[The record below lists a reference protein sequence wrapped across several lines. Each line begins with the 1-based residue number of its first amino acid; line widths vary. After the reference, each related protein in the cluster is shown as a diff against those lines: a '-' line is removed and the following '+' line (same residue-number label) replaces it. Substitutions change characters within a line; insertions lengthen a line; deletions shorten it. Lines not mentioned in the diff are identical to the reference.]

1 MNRFDTE
8 APGWDQPRRLQ
19 RTQSLAAAIRAEL
32 GDEPGAAGRGL
43 EYGCG
48 TGAFGLELSDLF
60 ESLLLVDSS
69 AGMIN
74 QVQMKLEALD
84 APQIRA
90 LRWDL
95 AKVPLHDVEVDTVVT
110 VLALHHIRS
119 LRTVLARFRSLLPEG
134 GRLLIIDMDEDGG
147 VWHQHQ
153 EEFDGHHG
161 FNREDLER
169 WLEEECF
176 QVRSVKTIHSMTR
189 MIDGQPHR
197 VPLFLVDA
205 QAV

>member
-1 MNRFDTE
+1 MNRFDID
-8 APGWDQPRRLQ
+8 APNWDQPRRLQ
-19 RTQSLAAAIRAEL
+19 RTQNLAAAIREEL
-32 GDEPGAAGRGL
+32 GDEPGSAGRGL

-48 TGAFGLELSDLF
+48 TGALGLELRNLF
-60 ESLLLVDSS
+60 ESLILVDSS

-74 QVQMKLEALD
+74 QAQMKLEALG

-90 LRWDL
+90 LQWDL
-95 AKVPLHDVEVDTVVT
+95 AEVPLRGVEVDTVIT

-119 LRTVLARFRSLLPEG
+119 LRAVLARFRSLMPEG

-147 VWHQHQ
+147 AWHQHQ

-169 WLEEECF
+169 WLEEDGF

-189 MIDGQPHR
+189 TIDEKAHR
-197 VPLFLVDA
+197 VPLFLMDA